1 MNNYEYEHINLL
13 RPYLSECMVLL
24 KKDGNFPLE
33 KPCRIAACGNGIRH
47 TKKGGTGSG
56 EVYSRYYVN
65 IEQGLK
71 DAGFEII
78 SDKWLDEF
86 DRHEALTEIKFIEDI
101 KSRAKK
107 KKVSVYKEA
116 FGAIKLQSDY
126 DFELDYSGD
135 AAIFVVSRICG
146 EGYDRTNQ
154 KGDYKLTDSEIR
166 DILAL
171 NENYEK
177 FMLVINTGSPVDLS
191 PVKEVKNILYMSQ
204 LGVETGA
211 GLADVLLGKQNPSG
225 RLASSWSAYEDY
237 CDIGEFGNLDDTR
250 YKEGIY
256 VGYRYFDAFNKKPL
270 YPFGYGLSYSEF
282 DSEVKDVSYNNGKIT
297 VKVNVTNTGS
307 YAGKNVVQTYIS
319 CPQGKLDKEIKSLA
333 CFGKTD
339 LLKPGDAQTLE
350 MSFEL
355 KDFASYDTE
364 SESYI
369 LEKGIY
375 VVLVGNN
382 VIDAKQIKGFELEH
396 DLTVKKVRNLFGK
409 TDFEDYRNNNTLII
423 GDIPIEKIEL
433 NIETETVDY
442 NLEQRI
448 DERVTDL
455 SDEEL
460 AYLNMGTFVESGGL
474 LATVGNA
481 SISIPGAAG
490 ESTHKLESKGIKT
503 IVVADGPAGLRI
515 AKEYYEDEKGVHAIG
530 LAIPES
536 IFMVMPKMLRKFID
550 FRTRPKKGV
559 EIKKQY
565 TTAIPIGTAIAQSFN
580 MEFAR
585 ICGDIVGSEMELFN
599 VDVWLAPA
607 LNIHRNVL
615 CGRNFEYY
623 SEDPLVSGEV
633 AAAITD
639 GVQKH
644 KRGVTIKHF
653 AANNQE
659 TNRYLNNSVVSERA
673 LREIYL
679 KGFAICINK
688 SKPYAI
694 MSSYNLI
701 NGTHSSETRELI
713 TDYLRCE
720 TVFDGLVMTD
730 WIIVE
735 DTQNKQSRYC
745 EPDPAKVARSGHSM
759 FMPGDKDNYSRLLEG
774 IKNGTVD
781 RKQLQINATYLLD
794 IIDRVGKQ

>member
-1 MNNYEYEHINLL
+1 MNNYESEHINLL

-307 YAGKNVVQTYIS
+307 YAGKNVIQTYIS

-339 LLKPGDAQTLE
+339 LLQPGESQTLE

-355 KDFASYDTE
+355 KDFTSYDTE

-433 NIETETVDY
+433 NIETETVGY

-460 AYLNMGTFVESGGL
+460 AYLNMGTFVENGGL

-481 SISIPGAAG
+481 SISVPGAAG

-730 WIIVE
+730 WIIAE
-735 DTQNKQSRYC
+735 DTQNKQGRYC

-794 IIDRVGKQ
+794 IIDRAGK

>member
-481 SISIPGAAG
+481 SISVPGAAG

>member
-396 DLTVKKVRNLFGK
+396 DVTVKKVRNLFGK

>member
-1 MNNYEYEHINLL
+1 M
-13 RPYLSECMVLL
+13 
-24 KKDGNFPLE
+24 
-33 KPCRIAACGNGIRH
+33 
-47 TKKGGTGSG
+47 
-56 EVYSRYYVN
+56 
-65 IEQGLK
+65 
-71 DAGFEII
+71 
-78 SDKWLDEF
+78 
-86 DRHEALTEIKFIEDI
+86 
-101 KSRAKK
+101 
-107 KKVSVYKEA
+107 
-116 FGAIKLQSDY
+116 
-126 DFELDYSGD
+126 
-135 AAIFVVSRICG
+135 
-146 EGYDRTNQ
+146 
-154 KGDYKLTDSEIR
+154 
-166 DILAL
+166 
-171 NENYEK
+171 
-177 FMLVINTGSPVDLS
+177 
-191 PVKEVKNILYMSQ
+191 KNS
-204 LGVETGA
+204 
-211 GLADVLLGKQNPSG
+211 
-225 RLASSWSAYEDY
+225 
-237 CDIGEFGNLDDTR
+237 
-250 YKEGIY
+250 
-256 VGYRYFDAFNKKPL
+256 
-270 YPFGYGLSYSEF
+270 
-282 DSEVKDVSYNNGKIT
+282 
-297 VKVNVTNTGS
+297 
-307 YAGKNVVQTYIS
+307 
-319 CPQGKLDKEIKSLA
+319 
-333 CFGKTD
+333 
-339 LLKPGDAQTLE
+339 
-350 MSFEL
+350 
-355 KDFASYDTE
+355 
-364 SESYI
+364 
-369 LEKGIY
+369 
-375 VVLVGNN
+375 
-382 VIDAKQIKGFELEH
+382 H
-396 DLTVKKVRNLFGK
+396 
-409 TDFEDYRNNNTLII
+409 
-423 GDIPIEKIEL
+423 
-433 NIETETVDY
+433 
-442 NLEQRI
+442 
-448 DERVTDL
+448 
-455 SDEEL
+455 
-460 AYLNMGTFVESGGL
+460 
-474 LATVGNA
+474 
-481 SISIPGAAG
+481 ISIWVPLQKMVAYWLLQPGAAG

-730 WIIVE
+730 WIIAE
-735 DTQNKQSRYC
+735 DTQNKQGRYC

-794 IIDRVGKQ
+794 IIDRVGK